1 MTPVEHARSRKPRG
15 GVEVTEEVLS
25 YLDRH
30 PGAADSLEGIVQWWL
45 PQQRYETERERIGA
59 ALEVLVQKG
68 LLVKRR
74 LVDGTVVY
82 GRRRNE

>member
-1 MTPVEHARSRKPRG
+1 MAPVKHARSRKPRG

-30 PGAADSLEGIVQWWL
+30 PDAADSLDGIVQWWL
-45 PQQRYETERERIGA
+45 PRQRYEIERERIEA
-59 ALEVLVQKG
+59 VLEVLVKKG
-68 LLVKRR
+68 LLVKSR

-82 GRRRNE
+82 ARRRND

>member
-1 MTPVEHARSRKPRG
+1 MTPVEHARSCKPPG
-15 GVEVTEEVLS
+15 GVKVTEEVLL

-45 PQQRYETERERIGA
+45 PQQRYETERERIEA
-59 ALEVLVQKG
+59 AVEVLVQKG

-82 GRRRNE
+82 ARRRNE